1 MYAKLNPLQTSLPTS
16 GQLADG
22 TWVSNY
28 HLLPD
33 AVLKAEGW
41 KEASE
46 VWTPCAENQVPAFDK
61 AELLKDGTICI
72 SYKAV
77 DVPPD
82 PLAVVTAER
91 DALLAEKESFI
102 KAYSP
107 TMLKTDMVNLFDNYI
122 GKAEPIE
129 KRP

>member
-1 MYAKLNPLQTSLPTS
+1 MYAKLNPLALNLPTS
-16 GQLADG
+16 GQLQDG

-41 KEASE
+41 KEAEE
-46 VWTPCAENQVPAFDK
+46 VWTPCTENQAPAFDK
-61 AELLKDGTICI
+61 AEVLKDGTICI

-82 PLAVVTAER
+82 PLVSVTAER
-91 DALLAEKESFI
+91 DALLVEKAAFV

-107 TMLKTDMVNLFDNYI
+107 TMLKTDMVSLFENYV
-122 GKAEPIE
+122 KEPIVKE
-129 KRP
+129 M